1 MLNKEQKEQ
10 ERYNLDKVTVTY
22 DYFYKEYTDVNAF
35 NYLGSTNLDKIRKKI
50 ILLRNFINEKDEIIS
65 KIENDC
71 KNHQNENKSI
81 LKENERLKELSGK
94 LEKLKIRK

>member
-1 MLNKEQKEQ
+1 MDLNK
-10 ERYNLDKVTVTY
+10 
-22 DYFYKEYTDVNAF
+22 
-35 NYLGSTNLDKIRKKI
+35 TNFA

-81 LKENERLKELSGK
+81 LKENERLKELESNYGALKAQSDSGEK
-94 LEKLKIRK
+94 GLEEQLSSYKQIIKELN